1 MSRRKNNDIWAKN
14 KNKKRARAWV
24 LGVKSDPKLSFYFEW
39 PKLVASKKKYILE
52 INKYELFSDQVDI
65 EYSVFF

>member
-1 MSRRKNNDIWAKN
+1 MKEKNYIWTKN

-39 PKLVASKKKYILE
+39 P
-52 INKYELFSDQVDI
+52 YE
-65 EYSVFF
+65 VFLGEKSAVLPL